1 MLINGIVAMDNNKGI
16 GKNNNLPWNLKSDLN
31 RFQRITTGNG
41 NNALII
47 GKNTWNSIKFLRRR
61 DHLILST
68 TLNLDYK
75 QDENIVKSFKTI
87 YDILDFIKVKK
98 YDTVWVIGGSEIYK
112 KCLQMNLI
120 NELHIT
126 LINDKYDCDT
136 FFPDIPENYSIIKT
150 QQLPDITNNRKHV
163 YSIIYKQLKEGDS
176 VYHNNN
182 IYTILKIHYD
192 NFPEL
197 YFTIKDING
206 KEKQTVSSN
215 IKLQLKLK

>member
-47 GKNTWNSIKFLRRR
+47 GKNTWNSIKFLKRR

-98 YDTVWVIGGSEIYK
+98 YETVWVIGGSEIYK

>member
-47 GKNTWNSIKFLRRR
+47 GKNTWNSIKFLKCR

-206 KEKQTVSSN
+206 KEKQTVSSK

>member
-47 GKNTWNSIKFLRRR
+47 GKNTWNSIKFLKRR

-98 YDTVWVIGGSEIYK
+98 YETVWVIGGSEIYK

-206 KEKQTVSSN
+206 KEKQTVSSK

>member
-47 GKNTWNSIKFLRRR
+47 GKNTWNSIKFLKRR

-163 YSIIYKQLKEGDS
+163 YSIIYKQLKEGDI

-197 YFTIKDING
+197 YFTIKDKNG
-206 KEKQTVSSN
+206 NEKQTVSSKIQLQ
-215 IKLQLKLK
+215 IK

>member
-98 YDTVWVIGGSEIYK
+98 YETVWVIGGSEIYK

>member
-1 MLINGIVAMDNNKGI
+1 MLINGIVAMDNNRGI
-16 GKNNNLPWNLKSDLN
+16 GKNNNLPWNLKSHLN
-31 RFQRITTGNG
+31 RFQRITIGNG
-41 NNALII
+41 NNALIL
-47 GKNTWNSIKFLRRR
+47 GKNTWKSIKFLKRR

-68 TLNLDYK
+68 TLNLHYK
-75 QDENIVKSFKTI
+75 QDEKLVKSFKTI

-98 YDTVWVIGGSEIYK
+98 YEHVWVIGGSDIYK

-136 FFPDIPENYSIIKT
+136 FFPEIPENYSIIKT

-192 NFPEL
+192 NLPEL

-206 KEKQTVSSN
+206 KEKQTVSSK
-215 IKLQLKLK
+215 IKLQLK

>member
-47 GKNTWNSIKFLRRR
+47 GKNTWNSIKFLKRR

-75 QDENIVKSFKTI
+75 QDKNIVKSFKTI

-126 LINDKYDCDT
+126 LINDKYECDT
-136 FFPDIPENYSIIKT
+136 FFPHIPENYSIIKT

-206 KEKQTVSSN
+206 KEKQTVSSK

>member
-16 GKNNNLPWNLKSDLN
+16 GKNNKLPWNLKSDLI
-31 RFQRITTGNG
+31 RFQKITTGNR

-47 GKNTWNSIKFLRRR
+47 GKNTWNSINFLKHR

-68 TLNLDYK
+68 TLTLHYK
-75 QDENIVKSFKTI
+75 QGENIVKSFKTI
-87 YDILDFIKVKK
+87 YDILDFIKGKN
-98 YDTVWVIGGSEIYK
+98 YDNVWVIGGTQIYN

-120 NELHIT
+120 NELYIT
-126 LINDKYDCDT
+126 LINDTYDCDT

-150 QQLPDITNNRKHV
+150 QQLPDITSNYKQV
-163 YSIIYKQLKEGDS
+163 YNIIYKQLKEGDR
-176 VYHNNN
+176 VCHNNN

-197 YFTIKDING
+197 YFTIKDKSGN
-206 KEKQTVSSN
+206 EKQTVSSK
-215 IKLQLKLK
+215 IKLQIK

>member
-16 GKNNNLPWNLKSDLN
+16 GINNKLPWNLKSDLS

-47 GKNTWNSIKFLRRR
+47 GKNTWNSIKFLKRR

-75 QDENIVKSFKTI
+75 QDKNIVKSFKTI
-87 YDILDFIKVKK
+87 YDILDFIKGKN
-98 YDTVWVIGGSEIYK
+98 YDNVWVIGGTQIYK

-120 NELHIT
+120 DELYIT

-136 FFPDIPENYSIIKT
+136 FFPDIPDNYSIIKS
-150 QQLPDITNNRKHV
+150 QQLPDITSNSKQV
-163 YSIIYKQLKEGDS
+163 YSIIYKQLKEGDI

-197 YFTIKDING
+197 YFTIKDKNG
-206 KEKQTVSSN
+206 NEKQTVSSKIQLQ
-215 IKLQLKLK
+215 IK